1 MEEKSQLWEEQLP
14 YEKFEAF
21 GPEYLTDAEL
31 IAILLRTGTR
41 DCNAVELARQ
51 ILALGSQTGQ
61 SGGLLT
67 LQHIFLPQLMSIKGV
82 GKVKAIRLKCVTEL
96 SKRMAKESFRHGIR
110 FERPVTVAR

>member
-61 SGGLLT
+61 SGGPAAYFPAPANEHKRGRKS
-67 LQHIFLPQLMSIKGV
+67 QGHKAEVCYRAVQKNGKGELP
-82 GKVKAIRLKCVTEL
+82 A
-96 SKRMAKESFRHGIR
+96 RHSL
-110 FERPVTVAR
+110 